1 MDSPATPAAAA
12 APLSDSQ
19 QRHLLHKLDL
29 FRLQGR
35 DRRGRAVLR
44 VVGKFFPARWVSVEA
59 LTKHLAEGVFPKLE
73 DRKFAVVYVHSGVRR
88 SENCPGISAL
98 RSVYEAIPAGVKR
111 NLEAVY
117 FVHPGLQARL
127 FLATFGRLLFTGG
140 LYEKIKYVNRVEFLW
155 EEVRRNE
162 VELPE
167 FAYDIDDEMERR
179 PVMADY
185 GSESDHLRLP
195 HGAPFMDPAAV
206 SCYSMRCI
214 A

>member
-1 MDSPATPAAAA
+1 MDSPATSAA
-12 APLSDSQ
+12 LSDSQ
-19 QRHLLHKLDL
+19 QHRLLHKLDL

-44 VVGKFFPARWVSVEA
+44 VVAKFFPARYVSVEA
-59 LTKHLAEGVFPKLE
+59 LTKYLEERILPGLEG
-73 DRKFAVVYVHSGVRR
+73 RKFAVVYVHTGVRR

-98 RSVYEAIPAGVKR
+98 RSIYEAFPVSVKR

-127 FLATFGRLLFTGG
+127 FLATFGRLLFAGG
-140 LYEKIKYVNRVEFLW
+140 LYEKIRYVNRVEFLW
-155 EEVRRNE
+155 EEVRRKE

-167 FAYDIDDEMERR
+167 FVYEIDDEMEHR
-179 PVMADY
+179 PIMADS
-185 GSESDHLRLP
+185 GSESDHLRLH

-206 SCYSMRCI
+206 SSYSMRCI